1 MWLLAALIAV
11 PLIEIMLFIQIGGLI
26 GLWPTILIVILTAVI
41 GAAMLRRQ
49 GFATMQRLQ
58 AAMARGED
66 PSDQLAQGAL
76 ILFAGALLL
85 TPGFFTDGVGFALL
99 NAPVRERLIDWARPR
114 LAARVVR
121 TSWTRTETGFQRG
134 GGRPGPVEDGIIDAD
149 YTDVTERPKGRAP
162 RVD

>member
-11 PLIEIMLFIQIGGLI
+11 PLIEIVLFIQIGGLI
-26 GLWPTILIVILTAVI
+26 GLWPTILVVILTAAI
-41 GAAMLRRQ
+41 GASMLRRQ
-49 GFATMQRLQ
+49 GLATVQRLQ

-99 NAPVRERLIDWARPR
+99 NAPIRERLIDWARPR
-114 LAARVVR
+114 MAARVVR
-121 TSWTRTETGFQRG
+121 TTWTGADGGFHRG
-134 GGRPGPVEDGIIDAD
+134 GGRAGPVEDGVIETE
-149 YTDVTERPKGRAP
+149 YRDVTETPP
-162 RVD
+162 RRDPD